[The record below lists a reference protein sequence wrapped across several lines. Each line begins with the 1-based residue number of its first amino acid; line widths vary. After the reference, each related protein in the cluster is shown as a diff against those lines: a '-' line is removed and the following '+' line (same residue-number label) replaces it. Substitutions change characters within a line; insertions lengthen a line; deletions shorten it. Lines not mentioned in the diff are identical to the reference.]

1 MTPKIPTELL
11 PILTDFSKKFSDFVI
26 DIQDETAKAGYLVT
40 VTYKKDKD
48 LYFQIQERNSLRI
61 ASDDYYTIAN
71 LPAKRNPSISTIN
84 EVRDRLFD
92 WANQIT
98 EHIQQAQ
105 EFLEAT
111 QPKLTQETPTSFIPS
126 NIPITKSFITEFRI
140 VNFKRLAKIHL
151 KFSSQLDIILG
162 KNSYG
167 KTSLLQALALSLL
180 PGNDLDSPRTE
191 QILGYINKKETYG
204 MLSIY
209 YDDLTNQALALD
221 KMYNPIIRRTAISRP
236 ALLLAYAANIFYNK
250 QGKNKYID
258 KTEELIFGKD
268 KWYHVKS
275 IFENY
280 YDDFVD
286 PLDVLN
292 RLYDYEKQDFKGQKT
307 VILQIQTWLVE
318 FINYLLPENSFELK
332 LQDSVYSFVD
342 AQGEK
347 FTTDELSEGFRTNIV
362 LFADILMRMI
372 ALRGEMEKLV
382 TENFDLFNDTYGVV
396 LIDEF
401 DRHLH
406 PSWQKELLNKLKAKL
421 PKVQWILTT
430 HNPMSILDRDE
441 NEIHKLDLNEDGDVI
456 VEKIAGG
463 SKKMDIVQVLL
474 EYFDAHSVVSQ
485 TLQQKIDDYYRQ
497 RLLGE
502 SAEKLAA
509 LAQELKES
517 YVGLTIPD
525 ERYLKYLQ
533 FLQGKDI
540 DVFKNIANHE
550 ELSEKEQEELSKLLE
565 F

>member
-1 MTPKIPTELL
+1 MKEKIPLS
-11 PILTDFSKKFSDFVI
+11 ILTALSQFQEKYPDLFVI
-26 DIQDETAKAGYLVT
+26 EMNNSAQKENTYEAKIMDKETKEFSFSIKASNKSTDVFVAYNYDVNKITMLIPITGLLGFLSSWSNKV
-40 VTYKKDKD
+40 VEYKKQYEK
-48 LYFQIQERNSLRI
+48 I
-61 ASDDYYTIAN
+61 
-71 LPAKRNPSISTIN
+71 
-84 EVRDRLFD
+84 
-92 WANQIT
+92 
-98 EHIQQAQ
+98 
-105 EFLEAT
+105 
-111 QPKLTQETPTSFIPS
+111 IPS
-126 NIPITKSFITEFRI
+126 NTIIKQSENNNIPITKSFITEFTI
-140 VNFKRLAKIHL
+140 FDFKRLAKIQL
-151 KFSSQLDIILG
+151 KFSKQLDIILG

-167 KTSLLQALALSLL
+167 KTSLLQALALALL
-180 PGNDLDSPRTE
+180 PENDLDSPRTE
-191 QILGYINKKETYG
+191 QILGYINKKNTNCFLNAMYN
-204 MLSIY
+204 
-209 YDDLTNQALALD
+209 DLTVKTLLLD
-221 KMYNPIIRRTAISRP
+221 KISVPNIARAAIKRP

-250 QGKNKYID
+250 QSQNKYIEI
-258 KTEELIFGKD
+258 TEELIFGKD

-280 YDDFVD
+280 YDGCVD

-292 RLYDYEKQDFKGQKT
+292 RLYIYEKEDFKGQKT

-382 TENFDLFNDTYGVV
+382 VTENFDLFNDTYGVV

-406 PSWQKELLNKLKAKL
+406 PSWQKELLNKLKEKL

-533 FLQGKDI
+533 FLQEKDI

>member
-1 MTPKIPTELL
+1 MTPKIPTSLL
-11 PILTDFSKKFSDFVI
+11 SKLNIFTKKFPDLFDYYMENKEGKDDTYYVKI
-26 DIQDETAKAGYLVT
+26 
-40 VTYKKDKD
+40 TYKKDNHF
-48 LYFQIQERNSLRI
+48 YFVIKPSLEFLRYNIVIQKETRRFEFPVKGW
-61 ASDDYYTIAN
+61 SDDEKETLSYQLNNWA
-71 LPAKRNPSISTIN
+71 
-84 EVRDRLFD
+84 DR
-92 WANQIT
+92 I
-98 EHIQQAQ
+98 IQYSEQAQ
-105 EFLEAT
+105 EFSQLA
-111 QPKLTQETPTSFIPS
+111 QPKFTAT
-126 NIPITKSFITEFRI
+126 NIPITKSFITEFKI
-140 VNFKRLAKIHL
+140 VNFKRLVKLHFN
-151 KFSSQLDIILG
+151 FSKQLDIILG

-167 KTSLLQALALSLL
+167 KTSLLQALALALL
-180 PGNDLDSPRTE
+180 PENDLDSPRTE
-191 QILGYINKKETYG
+191 QILGYINKKNANCR
-204 MLSIY
+204 
-209 YDDLTNQALALD
+209 LTIEYSNLESQILLVD
-221 KMYNPIIRRTAISRP
+221 TKTQIRRVATSRP

-250 QGKNKYID
+250 EGKNLYI
-258 KTEELIFGKD
+258 KRAEELIFGKD

-292 RLYDYEKQDFKGQKT
+292 RLYDYEKQDFKGQKI

-318 FINYLLPENSFELK
+318 FINYFLPKNTFELK
-332 LQDSVYSFVD
+332 LQDSVYYFID
-342 AQGEK
+342 IQGEK
-347 FTTDELSEGFRTNIV
+347 FTTDELSEGFRANIL

-382 TENFDLFNDTYGVV
+382 VTENFDLFDDTYGVV

-421 PKVQWILTT
+421 PRVQWILTT

-485 TLQQKIDDYYRQ
+485 TLQQKIDEYYRQ

-533 FLQGKDI
+533 FLQEKKI